1 MWLVDSPVEKYGV
14 TLRDG
19 GAHKIF
25 GTTSQEGAPD
35 TRVDK
40 DGNQNNSYTNNDTT
54 ITQSHGGPHAALRP
68 GPNSPSHQE
77 DGPIREMLV
86 AGGTDLQERK
96 RLLVDKADG
105 LIVLPGGPGTWDE
118 LWEMAC
124 ARNIGLT
131 TLPIVC
137 VNVNGYYDPFA
148 VMLERA
154 WNDQLTKLEPQDIV
168 HFEETAEAAVKWIEQ
183 VQDRKNQPA
192 KVQLRKRTST
202 LRKSSFMSVPVVN
215 GEGDDWFFG
224 KIRRSLAK
232 AVSLITSETE
242 SDHDT
247 SLELGKRQRAIALS
261 VSQVLLFFS
270 GGVVTGLLLARQ
282 RARAS

>member
-25 GTTSQEGAPD
+25 GTMSHEGAPD
-35 TRVDK
+35 ANVDK
-40 DGNQNNSYTNNDTT
+40 NTNQNSHANNNSA
-54 ITQSHGGPHAALRP
+54 IPQSHGGPHAALRQ
-68 GPNSPSHQE
+68 GPNNSQE

-96 RLLVDKADG
+96 RLLVDNADG

-154 WNDQLTKLEPQDIV
+154 WNDKLTKLKPQEIV

-215 GEGDDWFFG
+215 GEGNDWFFG

-232 AVSLITSETE
+232 AVSLITNETE
-242 SDHDT
+242 SDHDA
-247 SLELGKRQRAIALS
+247 SVELGKKQWAIALS
-261 VSQVLLFFS
+261 VSRVLLFFS
-270 GGVVTGLLLARQ
+270 GGVVTGLVLARQ
-282 RARAS
+282 RAGAR